1 MRLLS
6 IAAAIALLAAASSA
20 CASRGLADGELVDY
34 DVTLDLRADGSTHVE
49 ERAHVRFD
57 TDGLSAFA
65 LSIPRERVD
74 AIEGLVATV
83 DGAPAGDS
91 GGELRGAPGGGLR
104 WTGASRAAEV
114 RVFTMAYDARGALA
128 VRGARGV
135 FIWPAV
141 PGGSGSIARARVRL
155 SWPQGSVP
163 MQGPAV
169 AAPGWD
175 VVVRDGAAVMTARN
189 VARAEPPAAYVDLV
203 LDDLSVAEPIW
214 QVNDLRARQLMPAFV
229 SAGLFMVVV
238 GAGVL
243 VMVGI
248 QYPVP
253 RTARSGEVAPPAPVA
268 AAEETA
274 REIASLSAWRAPEAM
289 LERLASS
296 GLVDRE
302 RLAVARGLRLS
313 GVVVFVAALVVAA
326 AVRVLIG
333 SLGAGPYAVPAG
345 LLVSACLLFVR
356 GVTFP
361 VLTEAGARVGML
373 HSRRL

>member
-189 VARAEPPAAYVDLV
+189 VARAEPAAAYVDLV

-248 QYPVP
+248 QYPAP
-253 RTARSGEVAPPAPVA
+253 RAPRSGEVAPSEPV
-268 AAEETA
+268 AEETT
-274 REIASLSAWRAPEAM
+274 REIASLSAWRAPEAT

>member
-1 MRLLS
+1 
-6 IAAAIALLAAASSA
+6 
-20 CASRGLADGELVDY
+20 
-34 DVTLDLRADGSTHVE
+34 
-49 ERAHVRFD
+49 
-57 TDGLSAFA
+57 
-65 LSIPRERVD
+65 
-74 AIEGLVATV
+74 
-83 DGAPAGDS
+83 
-91 GGELRGAPGGGLR
+91 
-104 WTGASRAAEV
+104 
-114 RVFTMAYDARGALA
+114 
-128 VRGARGV
+128 
-135 FIWPAV
+135 
-141 PGGSGSIARARVRL
+141 
-155 SWPQGSVP
+155 

-175 VVVRDGAAVMTARN
+175 ADVRDGAAVMTARN

-248 QYPVP
+248 QYPAP
-253 RTARSGEVAPPAPVA
+253 RAPRSGEVAPPVPV
-268 AAEETA
+268 AEETA
-274 REIASLSAWRAPEAM
+274 REIAGLSAWRAPAAT

-345 LLVSACLLFVR
+345 LLVSALLLFVR